1 MSADESQDPR
11 HIEIEIETAPR
22 QQEYFRFARIRQ
34 SRPALSLVVLNGSGP
49 SFADALRTERRAS
62 TAAVV
67 GRLLLRLAK
76 EERRGHHPD
85 HC

>member
-1 MSADESQDPR
+1 MAALVAEQKSAEPGGVLL
-11 HIEIEIETAPR
+11 
-22 QQEYFRFARIRQ
+22 RF
-34 SRPALSLVVLNGSGP
+34 VLNGSGP

-62 TAAVV
+62 TVAVV